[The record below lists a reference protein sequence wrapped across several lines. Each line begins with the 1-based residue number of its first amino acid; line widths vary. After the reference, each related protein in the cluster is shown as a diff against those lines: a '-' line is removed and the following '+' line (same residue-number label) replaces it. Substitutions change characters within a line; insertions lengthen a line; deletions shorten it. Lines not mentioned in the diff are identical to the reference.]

1 MNEKYDRMSPS
12 RYHRT
17 DQNRMRRS
25 DQLQQT
31 LSARSFLSENSTS
44 TSNNESRRGR
54 PRITASPSAGASA
67 GANTSATSAVQVIHR
82 KSPSLPELLLIYAQD
97 RRSQIRRAQRTYRLK
112 KETAIQDLRT
122 RVADLENAL
131 HTVSSLSDDL
141 HDAVTNAELALHPS
155 HRTLLDQIRTAVRD
169 QGISSEGGSGRR
181 RRSPAVQP
189 ERDLVGVFGYQ
200 VSHSGPSTN
209 PSTIYTY
216 SYQESTFARRLHRF
230 CLEQTYSW
238 LMDPSSPPAWIT
250 HVFGLLP
257 CLPDMDSVR
266 RNYRR
271 VLHAG
276 VGESFE
282 VRVLPFY
289 PIGGA
294 GMHYPRKDADG
305 QPVYP
310 ENTREPNRILGRAV
324 NAMYGTDMSGIGE
337 QRQKER
343 QLQMLDLEGE
353 WFDCHDVQGYLEHL
367 GIGLG
372 YASSAVEHAPTVQL
386 MFSELMEEPE
396 TSTLDVDRFLTCKS
410 ETNKSNIRYSQL
422 LTPSVLVRNTRILGR
437 APGFKR
443 SDVDAALREALQFT

>member
-1 MNEKYDRMSPS
+1 
-12 RYHRT
+12 
-17 DQNRMRRS
+17 
-25 DQLQQT
+25 
-31 LSARSFLSENSTS
+31 
-44 TSNNESRRGR
+44 
-54 PRITASPSAGASA
+54 
-67 GANTSATSAVQVIHR
+67 
-82 KSPSLPELLLIYAQD
+82 
-97 RRSQIRRAQRTYRLK
+97 
-112 KETAIQDLRT
+112 
-122 RVADLENAL
+122 
-131 HTVSSLSDDL
+131 
-141 HDAVTNAELALHPS
+141 
-155 HRTLLDQIRTAVRD
+155 
-169 QGISSEGGSGRR
+169 
-181 RRSPAVQP
+181 
-189 ERDLVGVFGYQ
+189 
-200 VSHSGPSTN
+200 
-209 PSTIYTY
+209 
-216 SYQESTFARRLHRF
+216 
-230 CLEQTYSW
+230 
-238 LMDPSSPPAWIT
+238 
-250 HVFGLLP
+250 
-257 CLPDMDSVR
+257 MDSVR

-386 MFSELMEEPE
+386 MLSELMEEPE

-422 LTPSVLVRNTRILGR
+422 LTPSVLVRNTRVLGR